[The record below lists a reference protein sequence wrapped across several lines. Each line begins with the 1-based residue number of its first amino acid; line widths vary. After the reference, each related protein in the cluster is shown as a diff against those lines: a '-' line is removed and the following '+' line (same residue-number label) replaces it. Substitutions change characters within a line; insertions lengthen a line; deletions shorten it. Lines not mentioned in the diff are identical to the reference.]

1 MNTNTKILIVIAGLM
16 ATIATAAAL
25 WQTDKAEEDAAWER
39 ATAPRENQPASQRP
53 ITSDDLFGSGAG
65 EDGQ

>member
-1 MNTNTKILIVIAGLM
+1 MSFSTKTLIVIAVLV
-16 ATIATAAAL
+16 ASIATAAAL
-25 WQTDKAEEDAAWER
+25 WKLDKAEEDAAWER
-39 ATAPRENQPASQRP
+39 ATAPRESLPSSQRP

>member
-25 WQTDKAEEDAAWER
+25 WQTDKVEEDAAWER
-39 ATAPRENQPASQRP
+39 ATAPRETLPSSQRP
-53 ITSDDLFGSGAG
+53 ITSDDLFGSGAR